1 MKQSGMNLSEMEL
14 SEMALSEMK
23 KNLNASVHDSL
34 LSAFDSIRIVSLTE
48 RTDRRKEIMQEFSTF
63 GMIPG
68 QGVTTFFDAIR
79 PADAGGFPSIGARG
93 CYLSHLQVLRQAR
106 DQGVARLLVL
116 EDDAMFLPEL
126 RQASRLV
133 EFCQTER
140 WDFLYPGHYLPAE
153 SGPLRWIQTDANILC
168 THAYA
173 LHHRAIPALI
183 GFLEECLARPPGD
196 PAGGPMHLDAAY
208 STFRLTHPTC
218 LTFRASHSLILQ
230 RSSSSDV
237 SGPSRAQGL
246 IPPVVLKYCRQFK
259 NWFRRYR

>member
-1 MKQSGMNLSEMEL
+1 MDQ
-14 SEMALSEMK
+14 SEMK
-23 KNLNASVHDSL
+23 NDTNTSVNDSL
-34 LSAFDSIRIVSLTE
+34 LSAFDAIRIVSLPE
-48 RTDRRKEIMQEFSTF
+48 RTDRREEIIQEFSAF

-79 PADAGGFPSIGARG
+79 PSDAGGFPSIGARG
-93 CYLSHLQVLRQAR
+93 CYLSHLQLLRQAHA
-106 DQGVARLLVL
+106 QGVTHLLVL

-126 RQASRLV
+126 RQASRLLD
-133 EFCQTER
+133 FCQAEG
-140 WDFLYPGHYLPAE
+140 WDFLYPGHYLPSE

-173 LHHRAIPALI
+173 LHHRVIPALI
-183 GFLEECLARPPGD
+183 GFLEECLERPPGD

-208 STFRLTHPTC
+208 STFRFTRPEC

-237 SGPSRAQGL
+237 SGPSSAQSV
-246 IPPVVLKYCRQFK
+246 IPPVVLKYCRKFK